1 MTRPEQRVE
10 AAPLKKAGPSPW
22 PPRLALAAA
31 LAPVGWLGGRALLGD
46 LGANPVE
53 EVLNRLGLYAI
64 TFLLASLAC
73 TPLQRLLGWS
83 WALRVRK
90 TLGLAAFFWAL
101 AHVLFYVGID
111 QGLDLRGLWEDV
123 LKHRFVFLGMAA
135 LLTLLPLALTSTKA
149 MERRLGFRRWKRLHR
164 LAYAAGAL
172 ACAHFYLRFKLPEAW
187 PILAAVLLALLLAA
201 RLWTP
206 SGRKGARAAEPQAPA
221 AAASAPE
228 ASVR

>member
-1 MTRPEQRVE
+1 M
-10 AAPLKKAGPSPW
+10 APLASPVVAAASADERKAGPSPW
-22 PPRLALAAA
+22 PPRLALLAA

-53 EVLNRLGLYAI
+53 EVLNRLGLHAI
-64 TFLLASLAC
+64 AFLLASLAC

-111 QGLDLRGLWEDV
+111 QGLDLRGLWDDV
-123 LKHRFVFLGMAA
+123 VKHRFIFLGMAA
-135 LLTLLPLALTSTKA
+135 LLLLFPLAVTSTKA

-164 LAYAAGAL
+164 LSYAAGAL

-187 PILAAVLLALLLAA
+187 PIAAAALLALLLAA

-206 SGRKGARAAEPQAPA
+206 SAPGKRPATPRAAHPGEA
-221 AAASAPE
+221 A
-228 ASVR
+228 